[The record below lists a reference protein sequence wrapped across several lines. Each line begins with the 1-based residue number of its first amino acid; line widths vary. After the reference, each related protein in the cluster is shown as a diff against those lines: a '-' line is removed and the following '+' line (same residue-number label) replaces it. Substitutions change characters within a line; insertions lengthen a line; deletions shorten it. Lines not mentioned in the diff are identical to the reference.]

1 MNYLQSTMKALTI
14 ADYSIVEAYV
24 NQSLTC
30 LGIMANLRYCDE
42 LIACAEA
49 GLQSDSTVDAIYE
62 AVFELIGNR
71 RMLEEGEV

>member
-1 MNYLQSTMKALTI
+1 MSYLQLATKAWTVV
-14 ADYSIVEAYV
+14 DYSVVEAYL

-30 LGIMANLRYCDE
+30 QGIMANLKYCDE
-42 LIACAEA
+42 LIICAEK
-49 GLQSDSTVDAIYE
+49 GLQSDNTVDVIYE

>member
-1 MNYLQSTMKALTI
+1 MNYLQSTMKAPTI
-14 ADYSIVEAYV
+14 ADYSIVEGYV

-30 LGIMANLRYCDE
+30 QGIMSNLKYCDE

>member
-1 MNYLQSTMKALTI
+1 MSYLQSTMKAWTI
-14 ADYSIVEAYV
+14 ADYSAVGAYV

-30 LGIMANLRYCDE
+30 QGIMANLKYCDE

-49 GLQSDSTVDAIYE
+49 GLTHDDTADVIYE